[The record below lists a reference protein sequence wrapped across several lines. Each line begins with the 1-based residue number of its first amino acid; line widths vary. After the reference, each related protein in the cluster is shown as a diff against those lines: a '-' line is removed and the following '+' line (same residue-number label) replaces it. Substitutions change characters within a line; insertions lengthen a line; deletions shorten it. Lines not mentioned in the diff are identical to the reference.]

1 MLDHDLVSKS
11 TGWKILSDVKMLIL
25 FDLVLFTDSGLFHI
39 FIWRLSDSQFYFLK
53 QCGLCQTGQLR

>member
-1 MLDHDLVSKS
+1 MSKS

-39 FIWRLSDSQFYFLK
+39 FIWRLSSDSQFYFLK
-53 QCGLCQTGQLR
+53 QCGLCQTGLLR